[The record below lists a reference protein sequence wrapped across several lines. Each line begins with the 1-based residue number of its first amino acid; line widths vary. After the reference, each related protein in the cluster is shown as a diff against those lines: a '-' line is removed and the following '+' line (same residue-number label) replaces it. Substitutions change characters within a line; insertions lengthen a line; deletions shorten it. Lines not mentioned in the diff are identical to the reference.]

1 MRSKIIASLTVS
13 LLLFSLNNAQFA
25 TSAAAKAGGVC
36 LKENKT
42 TLIKSVKYKCTKSGS
57 KLIWKKS
64 QQHMAAPS
72 KSATPA
78 TSAKPS
84 ETPSQAEGTGGSVA
98 ALTTPEYLPK
108 PPEGGND
115 EYRCFLLD
123 PKFTE
128 DTYLESVS
136 IIPGNLKVS
145 HHGILYRLSKSS
157 VAATQKLDQE
167 SQTPGWPGERPASPA
182 VRWARSRKTLAPTPP
197 PAWPRPP
204 SSRPRPGK
212 PRSR

>member
-1 MRSKIIASLTVS
+1 MRSKIISSLTVAF
-13 LLLFSLNNAQFA
+13 LLFSLSNSNFA
-25 TSAAAKAGGVC
+25 SSAATKAGGVC
-36 LKENKT
+36 PKENKT

-57 KLIWKKS
+57 KLTWKKS
-64 QQHMAAPS
+64 QQHR
-72 KSATPA
+72 
-78 TSAKPS
+78 AKPS
-84 ETPSQAEGTGGSVA
+84 KAARPVASEKPAQTPSQSADTGKAIA

-136 IIPGNLKVS
+136 IIPENLKVS

-167 SQTPGWPGERPASPA
+167 SQAPGWPCFGDAGLPGTSPFA
-182 VRWARSRKTLAPTPP
+182 
-197 PAWPRPP
+197 
-204 SSRPRPGK
+204 
-212 PRSR
+212 